1 MTSLQKR
8 VTSTAIRASY
18 NSLPHSDQIFVAQ
31 SLHCKSESRAHGHKR
46 PCILQFPISLR
57 TDFVLCS
64 SSSICSNLNEII
76 IKKKRRK
83 EKHSFHI
90 FASQPLHQTY
100 SNRLPYICLTKNTQI
115 QCLPPHPPP
124 SPLPPSTHK
133 KKKEEKELRSD
144 ICPSKKRKKGK
155 STQISSLNKQKGKRK
170 IKHSDQILSSHRLPQ
185 RRKHQK
191 KNTQI
196 WYLYH
201 TPSLKQHSYSMF
213 VLHLFP
219 YDGDRGGTQKK
230 KTFSEY
236 CRSWP
241 QILSTGVTFDGGFE
255 FRTFEV
261 RTLL

>member
-100 SNRLPYICLTKNTQI
+100 SNPLPYICLTKNTQI

-133 KKKEEKELRSD
+133 KKKEKKRTQIRYLSQQKKEKRKEHSDLLPQQTKRKTKNKTLRSD
-144 ICPSKKRKKGK
+144 IVLTPTSSTKKTSEKKYSDLIFVSHSLPKTTLIFNVCTAPIPLWWWPWCHSKKKLF
-155 STQISSLNKQKGKRK
+155 LNTVALDPK
-170 IKHSDQILSSHRLPQ
+170 
-185 RRKHQK
+185 
-191 KNTQI
+191 
-196 WYLYH
+196 
-201 TPSLKQHSYSMF
+201 F
-213 VLHLFP
+213 
-219 YDGDRGGTQKK
+219 
-230 KTFSEY
+230 
-236 CRSWP
+236 C
-241 QILSTGVTFDGGFE
+241 
-255 FRTFEV
+255 
-261 RTLL
+261 LLR

>member
-64 SSSICSNLNEII
+64 SSSMCSNLNEII

-100 SNRLPYICLTKNTQI
+100 SNPLPYICLTKNTQI

-124 SPLPPSTHK
+124 SPLPPSKHK

-144 ICPSKKRKKGK
+144 ICPSKKKE
-155 STQISSLNKQKGKRK
+155 KRK
-170 IKHSDQILSSHRLPQ
+170 EHSDLLPQ
-185 RRKHQK
+185 QTKRKTK
-191 KNTQI
+191 NKTLRSDIVLTPTSSTKKTSEKNTQI

-201 TPSLKQHSYSMF
+201 TPSLKTTLIF
-213 VLHLFP
+213 NVCTAPIPLWW
-219 YDGDRGGTQKK
+219 
-230 KTFSEY
+230 
-236 CRSWP
+236 WP
-241 QILSTGVTFDGGFE
+241 WWH
-255 FRTFEV
+255 
-261 RTLL
+261 

>member
-133 KKKEEKELRSD
+133 KKKEEK
-144 ICPSKKRKKGK
+144 
-155 STQISSLNKQKGKRK
+155 
-170 IKHSDQILSSHRLPQ
+170 
-185 RRKHQK
+185 
-191 KNTQI
+191 
-196 WYLYH
+196 
-201 TPSLKQHSYSMF
+201 
-213 VLHLFP
+213 
-219 YDGDRGGTQKK
+219 
-230 KTFSEY
+230 
-236 CRSWP
+236 
-241 QILSTGVTFDGGFE
+241 
-255 FRTFEV
+255 
-261 RTLL
+261 